1 VRRKPERIEPMA
13 MRPAVIAQ
21 AVSREDEEER
31 SRARVSGRESGRKGD
46 TSQQRRQES
55 ECRRRGAC
63 LRDDFM
69 QRAAGKPALRQMAI
83 DGGEAERNG
92 GNGANPFQFRQ

>member
-1 VRRKPERIEPMA
+1 MRRKPERIESVA

-21 AVSREDEEER
+21 AVSREDEEDWA
-31 SRARVSGRESGRKGD
+31 SARVSGRESGREGD

-55 ECRRRGAC
+55 ERRRRGAC

-69 QRAAGKPALRQMAI
+69 QRAAGKPAMRQMAV
-83 DGGEAERNG
+83 DGGKPERNG
-92 GNGANPFQFRQ
+92 GNGANPFHFRQ